1 MRAGTIQPS
10 NQHACGRRPTANKRK
25 GLVEQKI
32 TGLVQLL
39 KPFLLIFSSTYIV
52 DATCPDASLPALIVF
67 IQNNRVRSTAPIA
80 ILLSPNLTSQ
90 GLIVC
95 IRQIIATTEK
105 IQDSKIDPVN
115 RIMQDQYRQPLRTI
129 SFDGFSNSPIEYL
142 LKTT

>member
-1 MRAGTIQPS
+1 MRACTIQPS
-10 NQHACGRRPTANKRK
+10 NQHACARRPTANKRK

-52 DATCPDASLPALIVF
+52 DATCPDASLPALIVL

-80 ILLSPNLTSQ
+80 ILLSTNLTSQ

-95 IRQIIATTEK
+95 IRQVIATTEK
-105 IQDSKIDPVN
+105 IQENNINMMN
-115 RIMQDQYRQPLRTI
+115 RITTEQYRWPLKTI
-129 SFDGFSNSPIEYL
+129 PFDGFSNSPVECL
-142 LKTT
+142 MKTN